1 MEQRLVCDTV
11 RDLLPMYIDH
21 MTSEASNE
29 SIEGHM
35 ESCRECRD
43 VLEQMRRPVNVDAAP
58 EVKEFRKFLKK
69 SKMSLLY
76 GIAGAAALIAVITCF
91 IVNLAVDQRLSWFY
105 IVGAGIIT
113 AYVPAYVWIA
123 ASGHRFIKA
132 LAALS
137 ACTLLLVGTVQIV
150 LYYLM
155 DIGGMWFW
163 EIGLPVT
170 MLWLAIVWTGVA
182 FHGCFHMNALVSL
195 AVITFLAVPGEY
207 FTKWLTGDCRKIP
220 VWDSGLIADGLAN
233 GMAAV
238 LLLLAGIILE
248 IRKRKRRD
256 GE

>member
-35 ESCRECRD
+35 ENCQDCRD
-43 VLEQMRRPVNVDAAP
+43 VLEQMRRPVSVDAAP

-76 GIAGAAALIAVITCF
+76 WIAGAAALIAVIVCF
-91 IVNLAVDQRLSWFY
+91 IVNLAVDHRLSWFY

-113 AYVPAYVWIA
+113 AYFPVYAWIA
-123 ASGHRFIKA
+123 ASEHRFIKG

-137 ACTLLLVGTVQIV
+137 ACTVLLVGTVQIV

-163 EIGLPVT
+163 EIGLPVV
-170 MLWLAIVWTGVA
+170 MLWLAIVWAGVA

-195 AVITFLAVPGEY
+195 AVITFLSIPGNY
-207 FTKWLTGDCRKIP
+207 FTKWLTGDYRKIP
-220 VWDSGLIADGLAN
+220 DWDRALIADGLAN
-233 GMAAV
+233 GMAAG

-248 IRKRKRRD
+248 IRKRKKKD